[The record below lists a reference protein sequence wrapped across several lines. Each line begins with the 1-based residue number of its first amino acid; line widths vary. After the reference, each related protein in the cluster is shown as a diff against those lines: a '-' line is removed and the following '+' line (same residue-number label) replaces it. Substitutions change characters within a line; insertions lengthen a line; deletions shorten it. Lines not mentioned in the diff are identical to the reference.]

1 MQSKLRQAMA
11 VLMFVSTTACAQ
23 DVAHGH
29 ATPSARIEGCDAFTW
44 NVSRE
49 LALMTQPATSIDAA
63 RDGNAVAVKPDK
75 HYLVHLAPQAS
86 VKFARAPARSR
97 TAENAHAGLVR
108 FRVAQAGVYRITLTS
123 KHWIDVVDGDHA
135 IATHDFQG
143 RPGCDRL
150 HKVVEFELP
159 ESRDLILQVSG
170 DGANSVGLAITPAPK
185 A

>member
-1 MQSKLRQAMA
+1 MNRPTLL
-11 VLMFVSTTACAQ
+11 VLSLLLAS
-23 DVAHGH
+23 
-29 ATPSARIEGCDAFTW
+29 TPSLAAETAATGCDAFTW

-49 LALMTQPATSIDAA
+49 LALMAQPAKSIDAA
-63 RDGNAVAVKPDK
+63 RAGAATAIETGK
-75 HYLVHLAPQAS
+75 HYAVHLAPQSA
-86 VKFARAPARSR
+86 VKFALAPARSR
-97 TAENAHAGLVR
+97 NAEGAHAGLVR

-135 IATHDFQG
+135 IDSRDFQG

-159 ESRDLILQVSG
+159 EGRDMILQFSG
-170 DGANSVGLAITPAPK
+170 DSADNVGLAITAAPK